1 MKLGVSLAG
10 GGIKGVAHVG
20 VLKALEE
27 KNIHIDYLSGT
38 SSGSIVTTLYA
49 AGYSCNEILNIFHEY
64 SKKIKYIDLKNI
76 YYIIKRLILKHKFII
91 EGFNTGEII
100 ENLINKF
107 CNKKGIYNIKDIK
120 KDILIV
126 SVSVNTGKV
135 YFFESNKKL
144 NRYSDDIIHI
154 DAINI
159 GKAVRAS
166 CSFPGVFCP
175 VHLNNDILVDGGIRE
190 NIPWKEVK
198 KNGIDKVLC
207 IVFDE
212 EQKIK
217 EDKNIIDM
225 ISGSLNLM
233 GRELS
238 NYELEGA
245 DYILKISTKE
255 TSLLD
260 FSKIDYLYNEGYI
273 QAKSFLE
280 KIKIK
285 KMIYKK

>member
-135 YFFESNKKL
+135 YFFK
-144 NRYSDDIIHI
+144 
-154 DAINI
+154 
-159 GKAVRAS
+159 
-166 CSFPGVFCP
+166 
-175 VHLNNDILVDGGIRE
+175 
-190 NIPWKEVK
+190 
-198 KNGIDKVLC
+198 
-207 IVFDE
+207 
-212 EQKIK
+212 
-217 EDKNIIDM
+217 
-225 ISGSLNLM
+225 
-233 GRELS
+233 
-238 NYELEGA
+238 
-245 DYILKISTKE
+245 
-255 TSLLD
+255 
-260 FSKIDYLYNEGYI
+260 
-273 QAKSFLE
+273 
-280 KIKIK
+280 
-285 KMIYKK
+285 